1 MPPTTRSIQGRLP
14 NTTSS
19 SPYVQ
24 AGPSRGST
32 QQGPSPRATNATTSD
47 VVSNDDDDDDDDAS
61 EEEEEDDEEEDDRN
75 EEESDDEDDSDSDDD
90 NDDIPT
96 KILKIFAIAEP
107 NGLIESEI
115 RTDAVNAQANQAS

>member
-47 VVSNDDDDDDDDAS
+47 VVSNDDDD
-61 EEEEEDDEEEDDRN
+61 EDDRN